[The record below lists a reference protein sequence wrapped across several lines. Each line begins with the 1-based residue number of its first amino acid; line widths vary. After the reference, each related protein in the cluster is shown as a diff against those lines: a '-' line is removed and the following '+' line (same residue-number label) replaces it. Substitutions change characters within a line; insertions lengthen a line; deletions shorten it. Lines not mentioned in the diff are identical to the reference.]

1 MRNRRLT
8 LHAAPAKKRAMKNL
22 LLIVA
27 ACAALVACEKETIDQ
42 GGKEREISAANAAKV
57 VLPPS
62 ISASKTYRC
71 KDSSLVHID
80 WLSDNQS
87 ANFRADK
94 GGPPVQLKAAAAGAP
109 MTAEGYSL
117 TGDAKAATILVTRPG
132 TDAQSCKA

>member
-8 LHAAPAKKRAMKNL
+8 LYVAPAKRPAMKNL

-27 ACAALVACEKETIDQ
+27 ASAALIACEKETIVQ
-42 GGKEREISAANAAKV
+42 GGSNEPVAVETANV

-62 ISASKTYRC
+62 ITASKTYRC

-80 WLSDNQS
+80 WLSDNLS
-87 ANFRADK
+87 ANFRAEKDST
-94 GGPPVQLKAAAAGAP
+94 PVRLTAATAGAP

-117 TGDAKAATILVTRPG
+117 TGDATAESITITRPG
-132 TDAQSCKA
+132 MDAQSCKG